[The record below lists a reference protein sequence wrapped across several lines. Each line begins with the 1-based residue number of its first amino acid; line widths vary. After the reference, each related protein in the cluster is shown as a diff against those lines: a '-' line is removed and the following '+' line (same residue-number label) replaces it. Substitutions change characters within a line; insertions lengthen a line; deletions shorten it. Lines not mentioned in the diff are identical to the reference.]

1 MEVTNTNSASLPP
14 DEDLTE
20 VRKPASLL
28 VAQFFLFPLIIIG
41 LCVGIFLFFGYLTY
55 EQRTPADY
63 LSDIRS
69 GSGQQKWQAAFE
81 LSNSVKK
88 NPASVRTPEFVENLI
103 SAYKNSPEEDIAV
116 RGYLALVFG
125 AIKERS
131 AVPLLLNEL
140 ERAEHLKTVDWR
152 KNSLFNLMRPS
163 LAQIKEDLVQ
173 NQIYTLFALG
183 SIGDN
188 SAVPGVLEQIS
199 NQDPSVR
206 KVAAYASG
214 FLGDPRAVEAL
225 RPLLNDPQ
233 EDVRWN
239 TALAMAQLGS
249 NEGTDLL
256 MKVLEPGY
264 VDTLPNITVEEKT
277 GLRVNAVIALSKLK
291 YQPALDR
298 IRELSKSD
306 TELAVRSAALEALEK
321 F

>member
-1 MEVTNTNSASLPP
+1 MEVTNTKPASLPP

-88 NPASVRTPEFVENLI
+88 NPASVRTPAFVENLI
-103 SAYKNSPEEDIAV
+103 SVYKNSPEEDIAV

-125 AIKERS
+125 AIKEPS

-140 ERAEHLKTVDWR
+140 ERAEHLKTIDWR

-163 LAQIKEDLVQ
+163 LKQIKEDLVQ

-188 SAVPGVLEQIS
+188 SAVPGVLEQTK

-239 TALAMAQLGS
+239 SAIALAQLGS
-249 NEGTDLL
+249 DEGADLL

-264 VDTLPNITVEEKT
+264 VDTLPDITVDDKT
-277 GLRVNAVIALSKLK
+277 ALRVNAIIALSKLK
-291 YQPALDR
+291 YAPARER
-298 IRELSKSD
+298 IRELSVSD
-306 TELAVRSAALEALEK
+306 TELAVRKAALEALEK

>member
-1 MEVTNTNSASLPP
+1 MEAPNTNSPSLPP

-69 GSGQQKWQAAFE
+69 GSSQQKWQAAFE

-103 SAYKNSPEEDIAV
+103 TVYKNSPEEDIKV
-116 RGYLALVFG
+116 RGYLALIFG

-140 ERAEHLKTVDWR
+140 QRSESLKTADWR
-152 KNSLFNLMRPS
+152 RSGILQLLRPS
-163 LAQIKEDLVQ
+163 LDQIRKDLVL

-188 SAVPGVLEQIS
+188 SAVPGVLEQTK

-206 KVAAYASG
+206 KVAAFASG
-214 FLGDPRAVEAL
+214 FLGDIRAVEAL
-225 RPLLNDPQ
+225 RPLLTDPQ

-239 TALAMAQLGS
+239 SAIALAQLGS
-249 NEGTDLL
+249 DEGAELL
-256 MKVLEPGY
+256 MNVLEPGY
-264 VDTLPNITVEEKT
+264 VDTLPNITLDDKT
-277 GLRVNAVIALSKLK
+277 GLRVNAIIALSKLK
-291 YQPALDR
+291 YTPARER
-298 IRELSKSD
+298 ILELSESD
-306 TELAVRSAALEALEK
+306 TVLAVRSAALEALKK